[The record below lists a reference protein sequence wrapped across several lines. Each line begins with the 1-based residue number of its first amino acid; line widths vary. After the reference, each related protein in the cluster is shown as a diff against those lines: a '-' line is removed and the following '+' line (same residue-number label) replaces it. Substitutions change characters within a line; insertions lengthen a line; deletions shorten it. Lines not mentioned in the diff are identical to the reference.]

1 LIAEIQDAAMN
12 LKHIEAFVQVARTG
26 SVSAAA
32 ARLNTTQP
40 AISMRLRDLERDLD
54 TKLLDRSRRSVRLTP
69 AGRTFLERA
78 ERIHALAE
86 EALAEFGS
94 EHTMVGRIRLGVTE
108 TIALTWL
115 PELVGRIN
123 GRFPEVAVELD
134 VDLTEGVFNRLYH
147 GDLELAMLPG
157 PVGGPN
163 LETRSLG
170 KIRYDWMASPSLKV
184 PNRMLTPVDL
194 AAWPII
200 TLSHE
205 SNLHDVIE
213 GWFREH
219 GAKPR
224 RIDVCNSLGV
234 VASLTMA
241 GLGIA
246 MLPPSVFAGE
256 RRLKALAT
264 EPKIAD
270 LDFVAAYPR
279 NTDSPLI
286 RAIAEMAVE
295 VSTFRTRPAGRA

>member
-1 LIAEIQDAAMN
+1 
-12 LKHIEAFVQVARTG
+12 
-26 SVSAAA
+26 
-32 ARLNTTQP
+32 
-40 AISMRLRDLERDLD
+40 
-54 TKLLDRSRRSVRLTP
+54 
-69 AGRTFLERA
+69 
-78 ERIHALAE
+78 
-86 EALAEFGS
+86 
-94 EHTMVGRIRLGVTE
+94 MVGRIRLGVTE